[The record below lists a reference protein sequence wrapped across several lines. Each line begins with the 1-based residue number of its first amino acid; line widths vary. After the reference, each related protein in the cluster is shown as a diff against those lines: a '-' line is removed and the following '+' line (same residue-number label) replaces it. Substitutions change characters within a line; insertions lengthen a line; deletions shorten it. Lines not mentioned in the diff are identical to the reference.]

1 MKKALL
7 IILLYAAAAAIPSCK
22 QPASEP
28 EQNKEEAENTAV
40 KELPSE
46 VYYPDGFRNWTHVKS
61 MILEEGHPLYESFGG
76 IHHLYAN
83 SEAMQGYRSGTFPDG
98 SVIVFDLFNAA
109 RSDNA
114 VTEGERKVI
123 GVMYKNAKAFPET
136 GGWGFG
142 GYKNLLGEKLDIDGK
157 TACYNCHTAQKDK
170 DFVFSSYRE

>member
-1 MKKALL
+1 MKKTILITLL
-7 IILLYAAAAAIPSCK
+7 FAAAAVIPACK
-22 QPASEP
+22 QPSP
-28 EQNKEEAENTAV
+28 EQPEQEAERTAV
-40 KELPSE
+40 KELPAD
-46 VYYPDGFRNWTHVKS
+46 VYYPEGFRNWTHVKS

-83 SEAMQGYRSGTFPDG
+83 SEAMQGYRNGTFPDG
-98 SVIVFDLFNAA
+98 SVIVFDLFHAVRA
-109 RSDNA
+109 DNA
-114 VTEGERKVI
+114 VTEGDRKVV
-123 GVMYKNAKAFPET
+123 GVMYKNAKAFSET